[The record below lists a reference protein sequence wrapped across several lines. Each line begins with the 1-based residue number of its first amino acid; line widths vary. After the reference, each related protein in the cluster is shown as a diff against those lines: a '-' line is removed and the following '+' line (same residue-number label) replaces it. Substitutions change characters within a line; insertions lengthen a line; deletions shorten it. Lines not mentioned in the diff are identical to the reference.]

1 MVRIPGIPGVP
12 GVPRIL
18 MEAGDREARRE
29 AEGDLSRGQR
39 GRLRIAGWILLSVGF
54 VLFLVGPVLFVLLA
68 PPGADM
74 AMVAVIVIIAF
85 AILIVGGL
93 LMAQGFAGSMAR
105 ASEEEVDFSG
115 SRASL
120 LQRAQN
126 LILAERLE
134 DAAKIYDHLD
144 MWKEAGE
151 LRRRA
156 RAQVVTHIEV
166 DMNDLI
172 DKMRNGGLTASYACP
187 SCGGSIK
194 ISGATPTTSL
204 TTCSFC
210 GAALRMTDIA
220 ELLTRVTG
228 IG

>member
-1 MVRIPGIPGVP
+1 M
-12 GVPRIL
+12 L
-18 MEAGDREARRE
+18 MEAGEREGRRE
-29 AEGDLSRGQR
+29 AEGEIISRR
-39 GRLRIAGWILLSVGF
+39 GRRAMRIAGWILLSVGF
-54 VLFLVGPVLFVLLA
+54 VLFLVGPVIFVIMA
-68 PPGADM
+68 PPGADLS
-74 AMVAVIVIIAF
+74 MVAVIVIIAF

-93 LMAQGFAGSMAR
+93 LMAGGFAGPKAR
-105 ASEEEVDFSG
+105 PFEEEVDLSG
-115 SRASL
+115 SHAAL

-134 DAAKIYDHLD
+134 DAAKIYDHLG
-144 MWKEAGE
+144 MWKEAGD

-166 DMNDLI
+166 DMNDLV
-172 DKMRNGGLTASYACP
+172 DKMRKGGLTASYACP
-187 SCGGSIK
+187 SCGGTIK
-194 ISGATPTTSL
+194 ISGATASSALTS
-204 TTCSFC
+204 CSFC